1 MHRASA
7 GSTATLNAEAIA
19 KAINLATN
27 DINSIAFATF
37 NAGVVTITYNEST
50 YTVAPLVYNDNSSAY
65 IAVTVLTGDDT
76 PALFKAAAAVSTAAS
91 FELDYAWV
99 GETCYAKG
107 GTTEATDTGIYTVS
121 GNYGLK
127 LIAESFGKLMIV
139 SADGVLNKA
148 DVTYG
153 TSLGGTFTGVNAS
166 FGIGTYDELVNL
178 ESANMYWRGAMD
190 TASLPNKSPK
200 TKYTRTGKIF
210 DMYTL
215 QIVTNYAA
223 PFGMTNKVGNNVSTL
238 RIRDRLFVAGNTLID
253 PAMKDSSRV
262 RELETLVPLLGE
274 AQLVVMPQGKEL
286 TMDATNVSRLGST
299 WLYLESSSGS
309 RAAGEWLG
317 DRFPDIDIHGC
328 RFDGVVH
335 VNQAM
340 MVLGSNTIVLDS
352 GLVKPDQLPRCLDSW
367 QKIWVP
373 NLRGELLAI
382 TPDTVIAD
390 HVDTDVK
397 MEIRNRGFNVISH
410 SLRHAPE
417 LRTGIHSITL
427 DLDRQ
432 AT

>member
-1 MHRASA
+1 MIHVHNEWDHLREVVVGQAGPQDHSDPRVIEEINQDLNDLCSILRDRGVTVHRA
-7 GSTATLNAEAIA
+7 I
-19 KAINLATN
+19 
-27 DINSIAFATF
+27 
-37 NAGVVTITYNEST
+37 
-50 YTVAPLVYNDNSSAY
+50 
-65 IAVTVLTGDDT
+65 
-76 PALFKAAAAVSTAAS
+76 
-91 FELDYAWV
+91 
-99 GETCYAKG
+99 
-107 GTTEATDTGIYTVS
+107 
-121 GNYGLK
+121 
-127 LIAESFGKLMIV
+127 
-139 SADGVLNKA
+139 
-148 DVTYG
+148 
-153 TSLGGTFTGVNAS
+153 
-166 FGIGTYDELVNL
+166 
-178 ESANMYWRGAMD
+178 
-190 TASLPNKSPK
+190 
-200 TKYTRTGKIF
+200 
-210 DMYTL
+210 
-215 QIVTNYAA
+215 
-223 PFGMTNKVGNNVSTL
+223 GNNVSTL
-238 RIRDRLFVAGNTLID
+238 RIRDRLLVAGDTLID

-262 RELETLVPLLGE
+262 RELEALVPLLGE
-274 AQLVVMPQGKEL
+274 TQPVVMPRGKEL

-317 DRFPDIDIHGC
+317 ERFPDIDIHGC

-397 MEIRNRGFNVISH
+397 VEIRNRGFNVISH

-432 AT
+432 TT